1 MTEERLDTAARL
13 FSRMTKEGE
22 RRNAAADAGKEADV
36 EVHKT
41 LFSLQFFTRFKVRS
55 PTESEGG
62 EEMPGI

>member
-1 MTEERLDTAARL
+1 MTAAHL

-22 RRNAAADAGKEADV
+22 RQNAAADAGKEADV
-36 EVHKT
+36 KFTKLSSH
-41 LFSLQFFTRFKVRS
+41 FSFSQGYKVRS